1 VVRGFEVC
9 GRDCCDGAAL
19 GSFADQFFWEVMFA
33 TMQQQQDDG
42 RRARRKSPLSELGER
57 LAYQL
62 RNAEVG
68 SSRKCERWRI

>member
-1 VVRGFEVC
+1 MRFL
-9 GRDCCDGAAL
+9 GRTAFSCDA
-19 GSFADQFFWEVMFA
+19 MFA
-33 TMQQQQDDG
+33 TTMQQQQEDDG

-68 SSRKCERWRI
+68 SLEET

>member
-1 VVRGFEVC
+1 
-9 GRDCCDGAAL
+9 
-19 GSFADQFFWEVMFA
+19 
-33 TMQQQQDDG
+33 MQQQQQEDEG

-68 SSRKCERWRI
+68 LLEDMEFRVLDCLGDFGCGRIGM